1 MFGKGG
7 FGFAQQGFAPWE
19 QFGGE
24 RGACGGRGRMGGKFG
39 PMTFLK
45 DLDLTDEQLLKI
57 AELKG
62 KTFGKMARSKIEL
75 MELKKGIFH
84 ELLQAQVDKQKVTA
98 KAQEIKEHIS
108 GGVDHILE
116 KMIAL
121 SETLTPA
128 QKKRLHLN
136 MIRKFLGLDDV
147 AHEEE

>member
-7 FGFAQQGFAPWE
+7 FGFGHHGAPWE

-24 RGACGGRGRMGGKFG
+24 HGACGGRGRMSGKFG

-45 DLDLTDEQLLKI
+45 DLELTDEQLLKV
-57 AELKG
+57 AEIKG
-62 KTFGKMARSKIEL
+62 KAFGKMARGKLEL
-75 MELKKGIFH
+75 MGLKKEIFH

-108 GGVDHILE
+108 GGIDHMLE
-116 KMIAL
+116 NMIVL

-128 QKKRLHLN
+128 QKKKLHLS
-136 MIRKFLGLDDV
+136 MIRKFLGLDEV
-147 AHEEE
+147 THEEE